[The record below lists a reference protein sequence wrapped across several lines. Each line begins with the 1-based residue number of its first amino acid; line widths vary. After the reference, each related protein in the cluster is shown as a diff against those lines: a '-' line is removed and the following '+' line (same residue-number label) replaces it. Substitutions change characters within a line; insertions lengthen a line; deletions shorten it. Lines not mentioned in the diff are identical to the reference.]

1 MNYWIAR
8 NKEKIGPLKREDLS
22 SAGIER
28 TTLVWREGLPT
39 WTQAGD
45 LDELAWLFNDQ
56 PAPEPEPKAPTPPR
70 PYRTYYRP
78 LDQHPTEQIP
88 PQPPTYVGWSIA
100 AIILCCMIPAIVA
113 LVMGLKVGSRYNS
126 GDFDGAKR
134 ASDSAELWLIISI
147 VAGLV
152 MLPFSILLQL
162 MS

>member
-8 NKEKIGPLKREDLS
+8 NKEKIGPLNPEDLS
-22 SAGIER
+22 SAGLER

-39 WTQAGD
+39 WTPAGE
-45 LDELAWLFNDQ
+45 LDELAWLFNDH
-56 PAPEPEPKAPTPPR
+56 PVPEPKASTPPS
-70 PYRTYYRP
+70 PYRTSYRTI
-78 LDQHPTEQIP
+78 DQRPTEQIP

-147 VAGLV
+147 VAGV